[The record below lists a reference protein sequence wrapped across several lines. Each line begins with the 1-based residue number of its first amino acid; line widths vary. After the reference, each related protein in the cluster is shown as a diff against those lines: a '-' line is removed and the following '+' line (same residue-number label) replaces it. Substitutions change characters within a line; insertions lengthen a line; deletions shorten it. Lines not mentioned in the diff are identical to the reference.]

1 MNDVLYAVR
10 GLRRSPVFA
19 VMTVLTLSLGIG
31 VVTALFAVIDAV
43 ILQPIA
49 HEQARVVRIWGNDVE
64 RNLNQHALSYAELK
78 AFQEIGR
85 SLERVAAINYADA
98 SALALAVDG
107 QTISVDIA
115 PVSVNFFE
123 VLLEAP
129 PLFGRW
135 ITPAD
140 ELTGAEP
147 VAVASEGFWRRVGG
161 GDPGFV
167 GRVLTRAGGSHPVR
181 VIGVAPASFDYP
193 RGADLWMPLA
203 TFYGPFS
210 FAVFNGNDPA
220 FRQFHG
226 IGRLRPGVSLPEAR
240 AELDL
245 IDDQWVKQTP
255 NLRPTR
261 IEVAPVLD
269 AMLGNSRQVLWFLFA
284 AAGLVFVIAGVN
296 VSALLLMRASA
307 RSREMAVR
315 LALGAS
321 RARLTRQTITESLL
335 IGTMGAVGGIIVAQA
350 SLALVQ
356 WLRPGDIPRIEL
368 AVIDARVLAFTLV
381 ASILWVVTFGTAPS
395 WIRRT
400 REATGLASEFTLRGA
415 RGTTALRIFTV
426 AEVAAAVVIA
436 IAAGLLVRSLVQL
449 QGIDRGY
456 DSRNMAVF
464 TVLLPGERYQTARE
478 RLGFYERVVPA
489 LMSIPGVFA
498 ASPVHL
504 GPGTGA
510 TGLSAG
516 MIFEGQTREEAR
528 RNPWATWEP
537 VLPTYFQTL
546 GIPIVS
552 GRGFS
557 DTDGPDGAKVVII
570 SDAVAQRYFPGQNPI
585 GKRVRFIQEMDWTTV
600 VGVAADTRYRELTRS
615 WMTVYFPAAQFFFF
629 TASSLVVRTTASP
642 DSLIPAIQQT
652 IRTQEPQ
659 LAIESVASMDEL
671 AGRELSRPRIALT
684 VASLYAFLAVMLAGI
699 GVYGVLSYEVSQR
712 RQELAVRSALGASPS
727 LVFGTVVRRS
737 LAMGAMGA
745 AIGLALAA
753 AATRSLRAVLYEV
766 SPGDPVAF
774 VVGALALVT
783 IVVGASY
790 VPARRAAGTD
800 PARVLRAD

>member
-1 MNDVLYAVR
+1 
-10 GLRRSPVFA
+10 
-19 VMTVLTLSLGIG
+19 
-31 VVTALFAVIDAV
+31 
-43 ILQPIA
+43 
-49 HEQARVVRIWGNDVE
+49 
-64 RNLNQHALSYAELK
+64 
-78 AFQEIGR
+78 
-85 SLERVAAINYADA
+85 
-98 SALALAVDG
+98 
-107 QTISVDIA
+107 
-115 PVSVNFFE
+115 
-123 VLLEAP
+123 
-129 PLFGRW
+129 
-135 ITPAD
+135 
-140 ELTGAEP
+140 
-147 VAVASEGFWRRVGG
+147 
-161 GDPGFV
+161 
-167 GRVLTRAGGSHPVR
+167 
-181 VIGVAPASFDYP
+181 
-193 RGADLWMPLA
+193 
-203 TFYGPFS
+203 
-210 FAVFNGNDPA
+210 
-220 FRQFHG
+220 
-226 IGRLRPGVSLPEAR
+226 
-240 AELDL
+240 LDL

-255 NLRPTR
+255 NLRPTQ
-261 IEVAPVLD
+261 IEVQPVLD

-321 RARLTRQTITESLL
+321 GARLTRQTITESLL
-335 IGTMGAVGGIIVAQA
+335 IGTIGAIGGIIVAQA

-356 WLRPGDIPRIEL
+356 WLRPGDIPRIDL

-395 WIRRT
+395 WSRRT

-426 AEVAAAVVIA
+426 AEVAAAVIIA

-456 DSRNMAVF
+456 DSRNMVVF
-464 TVLLPGERYQTARE
+464 KLLLPGARYQTARD
-478 RLGFYERVVPA
+478 RLGFFERVVPA
-489 LMSIPGVFA
+489 VMSIPGVSS

-557 DTDGPDGAKVVII
+557 DMDGPDGAKVVII
-570 SDAVAQRYFPGQNPI
+570 SDAVARRYFPGQNPI

-629 TASSLVVRTTASP
+629 TANSLVVRTTGSP

-671 AGRELSRPRIALT
+671 AARELSRPRIALT

-699 GVYGVLSYEVSQR
+699 GVYGVLSYDVSQR

-727 LVFGTVVRRS
+727 VVFGTVVRRS
-737 LAMGAMGA
+737 LVMGAMGA

-783 IVVGASY
+783 IVVAASY